1 MRPDRIIVGID
12 DAEVDRDTAALYA
25 PFNRNRD
32 RLTVMDIRSAEF
44 TKYAAN
50 CMLAVRISF
59 MNEMANLA
67 DRLGVDIEHVRHG
80 IGSDP
85 RIGPHFLYAGVGFG
99 GSCFP
104 KDVRALVHTA
114 EQAR

>member
-1 MRPDRIIVGID
+1 MKPDRIIVGVHD
-12 DAEVDRDTAALYA
+12 HDHRSTEALREMYA

-32 RLTVMDIRSAEF
+32 RLVVMDVRSAEF

-59 MNEMANLA
+59 MNELANLA
-67 DRLGVDIEHVRHG
+67 ETLGVDIEHVRQG

-85 RIGPHFLYAGVGFG
+85 RIGPQFLYAGG
-99 GSCFP
+99 GIRRS
-104 KDVRALVHTA
+104 
-114 EQAR
+114 ARTSQRTCGR